1 MCREAAFRPQWMCDP
16 VSLLCFVIR
25 YCQLRVTENPDSTSS
40 NNKECIMSPNKKPG
54 AMVVLG
60 WFTQQGSVSTGQ
72 PGAPYLSVLLAQ
84 CADQRRAAGFTALR
98 PPT

>member
-1 MCREAAFRPQWMCDP
+1 
-16 VSLLCFVIR
+16 
-25 YCQLRVTENPDSTSS
+25 
-40 NNKECIMSPNKKPG
+40 MSPNKKPG

-84 CADQRRAAGFTALR
+84 CADQLPSCCRRAAGFTALR